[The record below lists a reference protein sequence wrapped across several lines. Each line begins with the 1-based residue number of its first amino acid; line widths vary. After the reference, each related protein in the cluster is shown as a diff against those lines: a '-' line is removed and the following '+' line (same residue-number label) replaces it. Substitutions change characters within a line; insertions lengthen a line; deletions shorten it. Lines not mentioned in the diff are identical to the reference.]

1 MKEMNWKL
9 EAKKQAALAGE
20 LKFKIAERL
29 ADITARKEN
38 TKRQMEATEDNAE
51 QAMLN
56 WKLGQLEEQEQWL
69 EAALKPKGKERR

>member
-38 TKRQMEATEDNAE
+38 TKRQMDATEDNVE
-51 QAMLN
+51 QVVLA
-56 WKLGQLEEQEQWL
+56 WKLGQLEEQERWL
-69 EAALKPKGKERR
+69 ETVLYGG